1 MEERCVLTGADMAE
15 RRVFFF
21 FFFGHKTAL
30 IPGFLLWSADEFVSG
45 FGVCEWREIS
55 FFPLH
60 QLLFWEILFG
70 RVAN

>member
-1 MEERCVLTGADMAE
+1 MRLNRCRYGGEEG
-15 RRVFFF
+15 F

-60 QLLFWEILFG
+60 QLLFWEILFW

>member
-1 MEERCVLTGADMAE
+1 MRLNRCRYGGEEG
-15 RRVFFF
+15 FFF
-21 FFFGHKTAL
+21 FFFLGHKTAL

-60 QLLFWEILFG
+60 QLLFWEILFW

>member
-1 MEERCVLTGADMAE
+1 MRLNRCRYGGEEG
-15 RRVFFF
+15 FFF
-21 FFFGHKTAL
+21 CFFFGHKTAL

>member
-1 MEERCVLTGADMAE
+1 MRLNRCRYGGEEG
-15 RRVFFF
+15 FFF

-60 QLLFWEILFG
+60 QLLFWEILFW

>member
-1 MEERCVLTGADMAE
+1 MRLNRCRYGGEEGF
-15 RRVFFF
+15 FFF

-60 QLLFWEILFG
+60 QLLFWEILFW